1 MKKILIIGRPNV
13 GKSSLFNRLCG
24 RRIAVIS
31 DFAGTTRDVN
41 YNQIEL
47 YGREFLLVDSGGLDE
62 TNELFSAVKKRTL
75 AEASEADILLFLV
88 DGKLMPDEEDRRL
101 FYSLL
106 RLNKPTALVVN
117 KIDGKRDKERSFE
130 FANFGAKQFFAISVS
145 HNSGIDELSEWL
157 CSLEAPTPSE
167 PQEDFESFL
176 DNFDEEGEFQQAR
189 DESNSNLTLV
199 REAPLDETDE
209 NGVSESRV
217 EEILAQFAN
226 RAIRIGIIGRVNVGK
241 SSLLNALVSANRSVV
256 SSVEGTTID
265 PVEESVSACG
275 REFAF
280 VDTAGIRKRGK
291 IEGIER
297 FALLRTQNILE
308 RSDIALLVLD
318 ASEELTELDERIA
331 GLASKFELGVIIVLN
346 KWDKV
351 LANSLAAKDISA
363 LLPKKATLTPEL
375 KAALTPSKED
385 ASLLFDKKVKEIKD
399 RFKFLAFAPV
409 ISVSATEKKRV
420 AKIFTLAQKVY
431 ENYTQRLKT
440 AKVNEVLQE
449 AIKTHPIPSQKGR
462 RVRVYYASQFGFA
475 PPKIALV
482 MNKSELHFSY
492 KRYLANKFREAFE
505 LEGSPILFFERKRG
519 ERAEGAKA
527 QGSET
532 AQKAGDE
539 Q

>member
-176 DNFDEEGEFQQAR
+176 DNFDEDGELQQAR

-351 LANSLAAKDISA
+351 LANSLATKDISA
-363 LLPKKATLTPEL
+363 LLPKNATLTPEL

-519 ERAEGAKA
+519 ERAEGAKT

-539 Q
+539 

>member
-31 DFAGTTRDVN
+31 DFASTTRDVN

-363 LLPKKATLTPEL
+363 LLPKNATLTPEL

>member
-176 DNFDEEGEFQQAR
+176 DNFDEEGELQQAR

-209 NGVSESRV
+209 NGVNESRV
-217 EEILAQFAN
+217 EEILTQFAN

-265 PVEESVSACG
+265 PVEESVNACG

-351 LANSLAAKDISA
+351 LANSLAAKDFSA
-363 LLPKKATLTPEL
+363 LLPKNATLTPEL

>member
-209 NGVSESRV
+209 NGVNESRV
-217 EEILAQFAN
+217 EEILTQFAN

-351 LANSLAAKDISA
+351 LANSLATKDISA
-363 LLPKKATLTPEL
+363 LLPKNATLTPEL

-519 ERAEGAKA
+519 ERAEGAKT

-539 Q
+539 

>member
-47 YGREFLLVDSGGLDE
+47 YGREFFLVDSGGLDE

-176 DNFDEEGEFQQAR
+176 DNFDEEGELQQAR

-209 NGVSESRV
+209 NGVNESRV
-217 EEILAQFAN
+217 EEILTQFAN

-265 PVEESVSACG
+265 PVEESVNACG

-351 LANSLAAKDISA
+351 LANSLAAKDFSA
-363 LLPKKATLTPEL
+363 ILPKNTTLTPEL

>member
-209 NGVSESRV
+209 NGVNESRV
-217 EEILAQFAN
+217 EEILTQFAN

-351 LANSLAAKDISA
+351 LANSLATKDISA
-363 LLPKKATLTPEL
+363 LLPKNATLTPEL

>member
-88 DGKLMPDEEDRRL
+88 DGKMMPDEEDRRL

-117 KIDGKRDKERSFE
+117 KIDGKREKERSFE
-130 FANFGAKQFFAISVS
+130 FANFGAKQFFTISVS

-176 DNFDEEGEFQQAR
+176 DNFDEEGELQQAR

-199 REAPLDETDE
+199 REVRLDETDE
-209 NGVSESRV
+209 NGVNESRV
-217 EEILAQFAN
+217 EEILTQFAN

-265 PVEESVSACG
+265 PVEESVNVGG

-297 FALLRTQNILE
+297 FALLRTQSILE

-351 LANSLAAKDISA
+351 LANSLAAQDLSA
-363 LLPKKATLTPEL
+363 ILPKNATLTPEL

-519 ERAEGAKA
+519 ERAEGAKT
-527 QGSET
+527 QDSEGT
-532 AQKAGDE
+532 QKAGDE
-539 Q
+539 

>member
-176 DNFDEEGEFQQAR
+176 DNFDEDGEFQQAR

-351 LANSLAAKDISA
+351 LANSLAAKDFSA
-363 LLPKKATLTPEL
+363 LLTKNATLTPEL

>member
-88 DGKLMPDEEDRRL
+88 DGKMMPDEEDRRL

-130 FANFGAKQFFAISVS
+130 FANFGAKQFFTISVS

-176 DNFDEEGEFQQAR
+176 DNFDEEGELQQAR

-199 REAPLDETDE
+199 REVRLDETDE
-209 NGVSESRV
+209 NGVNESRV
-217 EEILAQFAN
+217 EEILTQFAN

-265 PVEESVSACG
+265 PVEESVNVGG

-297 FALLRTQNILE
+297 FALLRTQSILE

-351 LANSLAAKDISA
+351 LANSLAAQDLSA
-363 LLPKKATLTPEL
+363 LLPKNATLTPEL

-519 ERAEGAKA
+519 ERAEGAKT
-527 QGSET
+527 QDSEGT
-532 AQKAGDE
+532 QKAGDE
-539 Q
+539 

>member
-176 DNFDEEGEFQQAR
+176 DNFDEEGELQQAR

-209 NGVSESRV
+209 NGVNESRV
-217 EEILAQFAN
+217 EEILTQFAN

-265 PVEESVSACG
+265 PVEESVNACG

-351 LANSLAAKDISA
+351 LANSLAAKDFSA
-363 LLPKKATLTPEL
+363 LLPKNATLTPEL

-519 ERAEGAKA
+519 ERVEGAKA

>member
-189 DESNSNLTLV
+189 DESNLNLTLV

>member
-75 AEASEADILLFLV
+75 AEAREADILLFLV

-176 DNFDEEGEFQQAR
+176 DNFDEDGEFQQAR

-217 EEILAQFAN
+217 EEILTQFAN

-351 LANSLAAKDISA
+351 LANSLAAKDFSA
-363 LLPKKATLTPEL
+363 LLTKNATLTPEL

>member
-256 SSVEGTTID
+256 SNIEGTTID
-265 PVEESVSACG
+265 PVEESVSAYG

-351 LANSLAAKDISA
+351 LANSLAAKDFSA
-363 LLPKKATLTPEL
+363 LLTKNTTLTPEL

>member
-88 DGKLMPDEEDRRL
+88 DGKMMPDEEDRRL

-130 FANFGAKQFFAISVS
+130 FANFGAKQFFTISVS

-176 DNFDEEGEFQQAR
+176 DNFDEEGELQQAR

-199 REAPLDETDE
+199 REVRLDETDE
-209 NGVSESRV
+209 NGVNESRV
-217 EEILAQFAN
+217 EEILTQFAN

-265 PVEESVSACG
+265 PVEESVNVGG

-297 FALLRTQNILE
+297 FALLRTQSILE

-351 LANSLAAKDISA
+351 LANSLAAQDLSA
-363 LLPKKATLTPEL
+363 ILPKNATLTPEL

-519 ERAEGAKA
+519 ERAEGAKT
-527 QGSET
+527 QDSEGT
-532 AQKAGDE
+532 QKAGDE
-539 Q
+539 

>member
-176 DNFDEEGEFQQAR
+176 DNFDEEGELQQAR

-209 NGVSESRV
+209 NGVNESRV
-217 EEILAQFAN
+217 EEILTQFAN

-351 LANSLAAKDISA
+351 LANSLAAKDFSA
-363 LLPKKATLTPEL
+363 LLTKNTTLTPEL

-519 ERAEGAKA
+519 ERAEGAKV

>member
-130 FANFGAKQFFAISVS
+130 FANFGANQFFAISVS

-176 DNFDEEGEFQQAR
+176 DNFDEYGEFQQAR
-189 DESNSNLTLV
+189 DESNLNLTLV

-209 NGVSESRV
+209 NGVNESRV
-217 EEILAQFAN
+217 EEILTQFAN

-351 LANSLAAKDISA
+351 LANSLATKDISA
-363 LLPKKATLTPEL
+363 LLPKNATLTPEL